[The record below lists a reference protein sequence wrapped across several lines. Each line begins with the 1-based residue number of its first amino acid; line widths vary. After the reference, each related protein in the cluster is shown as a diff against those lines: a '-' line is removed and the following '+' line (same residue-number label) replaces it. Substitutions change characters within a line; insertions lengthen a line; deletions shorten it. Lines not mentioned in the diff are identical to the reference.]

1 MTIGASCFVS
11 YCCSANTISSNISSS
26 SRKRYAYINACAHTC
41 THTHIH
47 THPSIID
54 TYIITGRHRQT
65 DRQTSQTFC
74 NQNCTIRV
82 FLYFFFTGLPDSI
95 VARTILM
102 RELVPWLS
110 ILFSFLLY
118 LRYKVRVYKLFLF
131 SFGFISGNNSINYI
145 MSRLLMKYVLFK
157 FAQSNLIL

>member
-1 MTIGASCFVS
+1 M
-11 YCCSANTISSNISSS
+11 
-26 SRKRYAYINACAHTC
+26 HTQMC
-41 THTHIH
+41 VFTHARTHTYTHIH
-47 THPSIID
+47 PQLTH
-54 TYIITGRHRQT
+54 ITGRHRQT
-65 DRQTSQTFC
+65 DRQTDRQMSQTFC

-131 SFGFISGNNSINYI
+131 SCGFISRNNSINYK
-145 MSRLLMKYVLFK
+145 MSRLLMKYLLFK